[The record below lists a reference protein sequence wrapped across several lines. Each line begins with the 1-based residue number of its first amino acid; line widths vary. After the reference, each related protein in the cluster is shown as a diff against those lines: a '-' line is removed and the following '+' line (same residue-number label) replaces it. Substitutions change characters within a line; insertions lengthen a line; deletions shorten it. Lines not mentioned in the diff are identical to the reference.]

1 MTDTPEYDDR
11 ELVVLAQVAD
21 AVEASALESLLA
33 DRGIHVLVES
43 QHTTPFDGAISPE
56 RGWAR
61 IMVYRD
67 DLATAEEVLADFRDE
82 QGRQGA
88 DLTVL
93 REGDADRD

>member
-11 ELVVLAQVAD
+11 ELVTLAQVED
-21 AVEASALESLLA
+21 AVEASALESLLF

-43 QHTTPFDGAISPE
+43 QHTTPFDGAISPQ

-61 IMVYRD
+61 IKVYRD
-67 DLATAEEVLADFRDE
+67 DLAAAEEVLADFRDE
-82 QGRQGA
+82 QARRGA

-93 REGDADRD
+93 PESDADQD